1 MARDRRMNLVNEL
14 FQNVRFLKYYG
25 WGTHQLYVT
34 ARRSGSFVTFQNIAG
49 LLVSETPAKQS

>member
-1 MARDRRMNLVNEL
+1 MNLVNEL